1 MRNNRRRGSLY
12 ESVSSSAL
20 DAAPFSLNGQA
31 TSKPSYFQQRFG
43 GTIGGPFTIP
53 KLYTGDTRTF
63 FFLNYT
69 GNRSH
74 TPYDAYS
81 RVLTPAE
88 RSGDFSALGQAIV
101 DPTTGLPFPGGII
114 PGDRIDPSA
123 RALLAVMPS
132 PNQSSLQNFHY
143 STTTTTSQHDINIRF
158 IRTFGASTPRPG
170 SPQGPQEGPGGL
182 GPPGRAGGGP
192 GSGGGRFGR
201 GGRNTRNLNI
211 GLHYRRSDSTSA
223 GLWPTLG
230 GTSKSSAW
238 DIPVGYTFGYKGL
251 MHSLSLHFNRQE
263 RTGINLYAFAQDI
276 AGDAGLLGV
285 STAPF
290 DWGVP
295 SLSFSSISSV
305 RDTTPST
312 RTDQT
317 FSIGD
322 SIVKTVGN
330 HTLRFGGDYR
340 HVGFDSRS
348 DNNPRGSYVFTGLY
362 TGLDLADYLLGLPQQ
377 ATVQFGAGV
386 NSFSASSVDAYLQ
399 DDWRIGAN
407 VTLNAGVRYE
417 YQSPYT
423 EAANHL
429 VTLDIDPTFSAA
441 TPVEAGQT
449 GPYYGTFPDTI
460 VTADGNNVAPRVGV
474 AWRAMKSTII
484 RAGYGINY
492 STSAYPAIA
501 QQLALQPPFSTTN
514 TVLATLENPA
524 VFQTALLTATG
535 VATNNFAVDPNFRVP
550 WVQIWNLDVQRDL
563 TRTLTLNVAYIGTR
577 GSSLEIVRAPNRSA
591 DGLTIQGVSS
601 FYYETSQGQSITH
614 GLTLRLRKRLTK
626 GFAAGGSYTFSKSID
641 NASSIG
647 GSGTV
652 VAQNDQDLAAE
663 RGLSSFDQRHR
674 FAANMT
680 WQLPFGSDGRW
691 AQHGVPAAVFGGW
704 SWNMNLQLSSGT
716 PFTARVLGSTSDVA
730 NGVNGTLRADTTG
743 QKVALDHPTT
753 TEFFNTAAFIVPLP
767 GEFGTAGRNTIIG
780 PGTSVFNLSLTRNI
794 NFGTTR
800 GLSIQIQA
808 NNLFNTVQFA
818 TVDTVV
824 NSPTFGQVTGVRPM
838 RRIQITTRFRF

>member
-1 MRNNRRRGSLY
+1 
-12 ESVSSSAL
+12 
-20 DAAPFSLNGQA
+20 
-31 TSKPSYFQQRFG
+31 
-43 GTIGGPFTIP
+43 
-53 KLYTGDTRTF
+53 
-63 FFLNYT
+63 
-69 GNRSH
+69 
-74 TPYDAYS
+74 
-81 RVLTPAE
+81 
-88 RSGDFSALGQAIV
+88 
-101 DPTTGLPFPGGII
+101 
-114 PGDRIDPSA
+114 
-123 RALLAVMPS
+123 MPQ
-132 PNQSSLQNFHY
+132 PNQASLQNFHY
-143 STTTTTSQHDINIRF
+143 STTTKTSQDDINIRF
-158 IRTFGASTPRPG
+158 IHTFGESNTRTG
-170 SPQGPQEGPGGL
+170 SPQGPPAAPGGF
-182 GPPGRAGGGP
+182 GPPGGAGGGP
-192 GSGGGRFGR
+192 GFGGGRFGR
-201 GGRNTRNLNI
+201 GGRNTRNLNVGI
-211 GLHYRRSDSTSA
+211 HYRRSDSTSA

-230 GTSKSSAW
+230 GTSTSNAW

-251 MHSLSLHFNRQE
+251 MHSLSVHFNRQE
-263 RTGINLYAFAQDI
+263 RTGINLYAFTQDI
-276 AGDAGLLGV
+276 AGEAGLLGV

-295 SLSFSSISSV
+295 SLSFTSISSV

-322 SIVKTVGN
+322 SIVKTIGR
-330 HTLRFGGDYR
+330 HSLRFGADYR

-348 DNNPRGSYVFTGLY
+348 DTNPRGSYVFTGLY

-386 NSFSASSVDAYLQ
+386 NRFSASSFDAYLQ
-399 DDWRIGAN
+399 DDWRLAADL
-407 VTLNAGVRYE
+407 TLNAGVRYE
-417 YQSPYT
+417 YQSPYG
-423 EAANHL
+423 EADNHL

-441 TPVEAGQT
+441 TPVEAGEA
-449 GPYYGTFPDTI
+449 GPYYGAFPDTI

-474 AWRAMKSTII
+474 AWRARKSIVI

-492 STSAYPAIA
+492 STSAYPAIV

-514 TVLATLENPA
+514 TVLATLQDPA
-524 VFQTALLTATG
+524 RFSTALLTSTG

-550 WVQIWNLDVQRDL
+550 WVQIWNVDVQRDL
-563 TRTLTLNVAYIGTR
+563 TGTLTMNVAYVGTR

-601 FYYETSQGQSITH
+601 FYYETSQGQSIMH
-614 GLTLRLRKRLTK
+614 GLTVRLRKRLTK

-691 AQHGVPAAVFGGW
+691 AQHGFSAAVLGGW

-743 QKVALDHPTT
+743 QQVAVDHPTT
-753 TEFFNTAAFIVPLP
+753 TEFFNTARVPSSTARRVRHRWAQHHHRP
-767 GEFGTAGRNTIIG
+767 RRREPERPPYAQHRARRRSRAHDRSDRKQSPEHRAVGHDRYRRQFTDVRAGHCGTGGAAHASARAVPVLRWPSGV
-780 PGTSVFNLSLTRNI
+780 S
-794 NFGTTR
+794 
-800 GLSIQIQA
+800 
-808 NNLFNTVQFA
+808 
-818 TVDTVV
+818 
-824 NSPTFGQVTGVRPM
+824 SPSRYSS
-838 RRIQITTRFRF
+838 R